1 MECWIIVATIII
13 IFLMWPWVCDT
24 MHGMLCP
31 NKSNGY
37 MRRPLERFAS
47 ANGAVAAG
55 GAASDPYCCRFKFS
69 PHQYPLV
76 PVPRDLFN
84 TWYRLV

>member
-1 MECWIIVATIII
+1 MECWIIIAVILI
-13 IFLMWPWVCDT
+13 IFFMWPWVCDT
-24 MHGMLCP
+24 LHAALCTSR
-31 NKSNGY
+31 SNGY

-47 ANGAVAAG
+47 ANGSVS
-55 GAASDPYCCRFKFS
+55 SDPYCCRFKFS